1 MRQKG
6 TCSQGLPGLT
16 GQDQGNSDRTGT
28 ERLRNFKR
36 RNSLGIDGT
45 RDETPKTIQISHL
58 QTDSTNTAIF
68 TLGTDHFMINTKI
81 HNGKTEIT
89 TNAMIDSAATED
101 FIDYSFAMVHQL
113 PLKKIK
119 QPRNIYMVD
128 GTVSQAGPITHTTEV
143 PMDIGNHKEKITF
156 LIARLIKHEV
166 ILGMPWLTNHQPRI
180 KWGKQEVTFE
190 SERCK
195 ATCLSETPT
204 VYAIP
209 EEQALRENLKD
220 RILEVNTCDGKAAVV
235 VKKLKPEARIPTK
248 GSKKAAGHDLYSMEE
263 VTVPARGQVLIGTE
277 IAIGLP
283 ENTYTRIAPRSG
295 LASRNGITT
304 NAGVIDADYSGEIQV
319 LLANLSEKDHQIQTN
334 NRIAQMIIEKI
345 VMSDLQEVQELE
357 QTERGQKGCGSTN
370 EDSKRNKITEEKPL
384 C

>member
-1 MRQKG
+1 
-6 TCSQGLPGLT
+6 
-16 GQDQGNSDRTGT
+16 
-28 ERLRNFKR
+28 
-36 RNSLGIDGT
+36 
-45 RDETPKTIQISHL
+45 
-58 QTDSTNTAIF
+58 
-68 TLGTDHFMINTKI
+68 
-81 HNGKTEIT
+81 
-89 TNAMIDSAATED
+89 MIDSGATED
-101 FIDYSFAMVHQL
+101 FIDYSFAMIHQL
-113 PLKKIK
+113 PLTKIK

-156 LIARLIKHEV
+156 LVARLIKHEV

-180 KWGKQEVTFE
+180 KWGKQEVTFD

-220 RILEVNTCDGKAAVV
+220 RILEVNTCDGKAVVV

-263 VTVPARGQVLIGTE
+263 VTVPARGQVLIGTG

-283 ENTYTRIAPRSG
+283 ENTYARIAPRSG

-304 NAGVIDADYSGEIQV
+304 NAGVIDADYTGEIRV
-319 LLANLSEKDHQIQTN
+319 LLANLSGKDHEIQKN
-334 NRIAQMIIEKI
+334 DRIAQLIIEKI
-345 VMSDLQEVQELE
+345 VTSDLQEVQELE
-357 QTERGQKGCGSTN
+357 QTERGQKGFGSTN
-370 EDSKRNKITEEKPL
+370 EDSKRNKTSEEKPPEIAFISAESFGRMYRQGNTTGIL
-384 C
+384 RWDKEGATISATTISTELALRK